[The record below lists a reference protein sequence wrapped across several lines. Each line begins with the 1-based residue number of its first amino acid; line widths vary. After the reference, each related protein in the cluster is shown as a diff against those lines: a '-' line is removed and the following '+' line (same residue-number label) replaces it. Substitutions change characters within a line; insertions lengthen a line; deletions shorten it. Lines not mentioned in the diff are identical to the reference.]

1 MNENK
6 SDRLSVYE
14 LSYLIASSI
23 PEEMVAQELS
33 KINKIVADSGAT
45 TIAEEQPKL
54 EDLAYTIK
62 KKTVAGS
69 YDKFDSA
76 YFGWVKFELSPSKIE
91 EIKKSVEIIPSVIRV
106 LVITTTK
113 ENTYLGK
120 RASSASKIEVE
131 AEKPAEP
138 VVEAEVT
145 ASPEEIDKS
154 IDAMVKEA

>member
-6 SDRLSVYE
+6 QDRLSVYE
-14 LSYLIASSI
+14 LSYLIASSV
-23 PEEMVAQELS
+23 PEERVGDEYAKL
-33 KINKIVADSGAT
+33 NKIIADSGAVM
-45 TIAEEQPKL
+45 IAEEQPKL

-69 YDKFDSA
+69 YDKFDKA
-76 YFGWVKFELSPSKIE
+76 YFGWVKFEVNPSKIDL
-91 EIKKSVEIIPSVIRV
+91 IKKSSELIDSFIRV
-106 LVITTTK
+106 LVITTIK

-120 RASSASKIEVE
+120 RASATNELEVE
-131 AEKPAEP
+131 
-138 VVEAEVT
+138 VVEKAQEVQETETT

>member
-6 SDRLSVYE
+6 TDRLSVYE

-23 PEEMVAQELS
+23 PEEKVGEELS
-33 KINKIVADSGAT
+33 KIQKIIADGGSSI
-45 TIAEEQPKL
+45 IAEEQPKL

-69 YDKFDSA
+69 YDKFDEA
-76 YFGWVKFELSPSKIE
+76 YFGWVKFEVSPSKIE
-91 EIKKSVEIIPSVIRV
+91 SIKKNVELIPSVIRV
-106 LVITTTK
+106 LVITTIR

-120 RASSASKIEVE
+120 RASSPSNIVTE
-131 AEKPAEP
+131 AEKPTESVQVAEP
-138 VVEAEVT
+138 T
-145 ASPEEIDKS
+145 ASREEIDKS

>member
-6 SDRLSVYE
+6 QDRLSVYE
-14 LSYLIASSI
+14 LSYLIASSV
-23 PEEMVAQELS
+23 PEERVGDEYAKL
-33 KINKIVADSGAT
+33 NKIIADSGAVM
-45 TIAEEQPKL
+45 IAEEQPKL

-69 YDKFDSA
+69 YDKFDKA
-76 YFGWVKFELSPSKIE
+76 YFGWVKFEVNPSKIDL
-91 EIKKSVEIIPSVIRV
+91 IKKSSELIDSFIRV
-106 LVITTTK
+106 LVITTIK

-120 RASSASKIEVE
+120 RASATNELEVE
-131 AEKPAEP
+131 
-138 VVEAEVT
+138 VVEKAPEVQETETT

>member
-6 SDRLSVYE
+6 QDRLSVYE

-23 PEEMVAQELS
+23 PEEKVGDEYAKL
-33 KINKIVADSGAT
+33 NKIIADSGAVM
-45 TIAEEQPKL
+45 IAEEQPKL

-69 YDKFDSA
+69 YDKFDKA
-76 YFGWVKFELSPSKIE
+76 YFGWVKFEVNPSKIDL
-91 EIKKSVEIIPSVIRV
+91 IKKSSELIDSFIRV
-106 LVITTTK
+106 LVITTIK

-120 RASSASKIEVE
+120 RASATNELEVE
-131 AEKPAEP
+131 
-138 VVEAEVT
+138 VVEKAPEVQETETT

>member
-6 SDRLSVYE
+6 TDRLSVYE

-23 PEEMVAQELS
+23 PEEKVGEELS
-33 KINKIVADSGAT
+33 KIQKIIADGGSSI
-45 TIAEEQPKL
+45 IAEEQPKL

-69 YDKFDSA
+69 YDNFDEA
-76 YFGWVKFELSPSKIE
+76 YFGWVKFEVSPSKIE
-91 EIKKSVEIIPSVIRV
+91 SIKKNVELIPSVIRV
-106 LVITTTK
+106 LVITTIR

-120 RASSASKIEVE
+120 RASSPSKIETE
-131 AEKPAEP
+131 AEKPTESVHVAEP
-138 VVEAEVT
+138 T
-145 ASPEEIDKS
+145 ASREEIDKS